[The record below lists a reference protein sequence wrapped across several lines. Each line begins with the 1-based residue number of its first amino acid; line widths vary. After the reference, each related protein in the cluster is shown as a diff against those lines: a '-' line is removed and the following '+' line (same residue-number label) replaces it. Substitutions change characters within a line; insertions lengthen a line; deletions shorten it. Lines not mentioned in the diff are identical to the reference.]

1 MRKRSLWKNRKRVAT
16 RNDGVVHVRF
26 GHPIER
32 KSFIE
37 VKVD

>member
-1 MRKRSLWKNRKRVAT
+1 MGNEKT
-16 RNDGVVHVRF
+16 RDNENDGVVHVRF
-26 GHPIER
+26 GHRVDR